1 MFSWTML
8 ISGNKLAEQIRRFIT
23 GIFSRHAATENDLN
37 EDKNDFDADE
47 GLTS

>member
-8 ISGNKLAEQIRRFIT
+8 ISGNKLAEQIRRFIAS
-23 GIFSRHAATENDLN
+23 IFPRHAATDNDLN
-37 EDKNDFDADE
+37 EDKNECDVDE